1 MIVTAEIA
9 FIALRAASA
18 FRVVQRVGTV
28 QCPERP
34 VNIAL
39 MAQSQDPQPSQ
50 TSDLASAPGP
60 PPVTAQD
67 SAPATGFRIGRV
79 FGIPIYLHA
88 SWFIIFFLITLSL
101 RTQFT
106 SQHANWSSA
115 QHWALGIITSI
126 LFFASVVFHELSH
139 SVIAKHYRI
148 PVASITLFVFGGL
161 ARITREPDNAKQEF
175 NIAIAGPLSSIFLSG
190 CFWLVAHYFHGN
202 DMVQAAATW
211 LWEINLA
218 LAIFNL
224 VPGFPLDGG
233 RILRGIAWGLTGNF
247 TRATKIA
254 STAGK
259 IFAYLMIILGV
270 WQALNGNWVG
280 GLWTAFIGW
289 FLLSA
294 AQESL
299 MQVAMRHTLT
309 DIRAADIMTRDIPTV
324 PRDMSVEDYVH
335 EVLRTGRR
343 CHIVTGAGRPV
354 GLATLH
360 AARALPREE
369 WANTSIQ
376 AVMMPLERIH
386 SASPAEPALAILQRM
401 QSEDIN
407 QMPVISDEHIVGMI
421 DRDTILRMLQTRLQV
436 GHVAGQ

>member
-1 MIVTAEIA
+1 
-9 FIALRAASA
+9 
-18 FRVVQRVGTV
+18 
-28 QCPERP
+28 
-34 VNIAL
+34 
-39 MAQSQDPQPSQ
+39 
-50 TSDLASAPGP
+50 
-60 PPVTAQD
+60 
-67 SAPATGFRIGRV
+67 
-79 FGIPIYLHA
+79 
-88 SWFIIFFLITLSL
+88 
-101 RTQFT
+101 
-106 SQHANWSSA
+106 
-115 QHWALGIITSI
+115 
-126 LFFASVVFHELSH
+126 
-139 SVIAKHYRI
+139 
-148 PVASITLFVFGGL
+148 
-161 ARITREPDNAKQEF
+161 
-175 NIAIAGPLSSIFLSG
+175 
-190 CFWLVAHYFHGN
+190 
-202 DMVQAAATW
+202 MVQAAATW
-211 LWEINLA
+211 LWEINIA
-218 LAIFNL
+218 LAVFNL

-233 RILRGIAWGLTGNF
+233 RILRGIAWGITGNF

>member
-1 MIVTAEIA
+1 
-9 FIALRAASA
+9 
-18 FRVVQRVGTV
+18 
-28 QCPERP
+28 
-34 VNIAL
+34 
-39 MAQSQDPQPSQ
+39 MAQESQPSPA
-50 TSDLASAPGP
+50 SDLASPPGP
-60 PPVTAQD
+60 PPVTARD
-67 SAPATGFRIGRV
+67 SAPTTGFRIGRV

-88 SWFIIFFLITLSL
+88 SWFIIFFLITLML
-101 RTQFT
+101 RAQFI
-106 SQHANWSSA
+106 SQHPNWSTP
-115 QHWALGIITSI
+115 QYWALGVLTSV
-126 LFFASVVFHELSH
+126 LFFTSVVFHELSH
-139 SVIAKHYRI
+139 SAVAKHYRI

-175 NIAIAGPLSSIFLSG
+175 NIAIAGPLSSVFLSG
-190 CFWLVAHYFHGN
+190 CFWLITRYFHGN
-202 DMVQAAATW
+202 DMVQAAATF
-211 LWEINLA
+211 LWETNLA
-218 LAIFNL
+218 LAVFNL

-233 RILRGIAWGLTGNF
+233 RILRGIVWGLTGNF
-247 TRATKIA
+247 SRATKIS

-270 WQALNGNWVG
+270 LIALKGDWVN

-309 DIRAADIMTRDIPTV
+309 DVRAADIMTRDIPTV

-354 GLATLH
+354 GLVTLH
-360 AARALPREE
+360 AARTLPREE

-376 AVMMPLERIH
+376 AVMMPVDRIH
-386 SASPAEPALAILQRM
+386 SASPTEPALAILQRM

-407 QMPVISDEHIVGMI
+407 QMPVISDENIVGMI